1 MNIVYR
7 ILGGILLVA
16 VVLAMF
22 AAGWY
27 YRPWS
32 DYSPS
37 RVADAFNPDNIVD
50 VSLGMS
56 SYFPYADIEAPR
68 PDPLPRALEPLQASY
83 DFDGE
88 TRTLEQYLE
97 ASNSLGLVVMRDGI
111 IVHERYLNG
120 ADADSRPT
128 SWSVAKSFVASLI
141 AIAMREGH
149 IDSLDQLAQEFAP
162 QFEGS
167 AFGETS
173 LRHLLMMSTG
183 IDFIEDYDDPDSDIG
198 VLFRDPFVFGSDID
212 EALLDFER
220 ETEAGTE
227 LDYISSSTHILSAVL
242 RSIYDQPLHEIVQQ
256 KIWTP
261 LGMEGQAYWNQNV
274 PGESGVALGYCCL
287 NARPVDYARFGQ
299 WYLQD
304 GVWEGERLLPEGWV
318 DMATTANAPFQE
330 ADATYPLRGYGLHFW
345 FPETDRGEFFAA
357 GIYGQYIWV
366 DPSRSIVI
374 ARLAAD
380 PQWGAR
386 TGETFAA
393 FRAIAA
399 TVAGEE

>member
-1 MNIVYR
+1 MFLR
-7 ILGGILLVA
+7 ILGAILLFI
-16 VVLAMF
+16 VVLAT
-22 AAGWY
+22 ALASWY

-37 RVADAFNPDNIVD
+37 RVAEAFDPDNIIS

-56 SYFPYADIEAPR
+56 EYFPYAGITSTSPV
-68 PDPLPRALEPLQASY
+68 PLPRQLADLEVSY
-83 DFDGE
+83 EFEGE
-88 TRTLEQYLE
+88 PRSLATYLDE
-97 ASNSLGLVVMRDGI
+97 SNTLGLVILHNGVV
-111 IVHERYLNG
+111 VHEHYLNG
-120 ADADSRPT
+120 ANEQSQPT
-128 SWSVAKSFVASLI
+128 SWSVAKSFVATLI
-141 AIAMREGH
+141 AMAMNEGH

-167 AFGETS
+167 DFGNTS

-183 IDFIEDYDDPDSDIG
+183 IDFIEDYNDTDSDIG

-212 EALLDFER
+212 NALLSFER
-220 ETEAGTE
+220 SREAGTE
-227 LDYISSSTHILSAVL
+227 LDYISSATHVLSAVL
-242 RSIYDQPLHEIVQQ
+242 RGIYDQPLHEIVEQ
-256 KIWTP
+256 KIWQP
-261 LGMEGQAYWNQNV
+261 LGMEGDAYWNQNV
-274 PGESGVALGYCCL
+274 MGDSGIALGYCCL

-304 GVWEGERLLPEGWV
+304 GVWDGERMLPEGWV
-318 DMATTANAPFQE
+318 ALATTANAPFQE

-366 DPSRSIVI
+366 DPSRDIVI
-374 ARLAAD
+374 SRFAAD

-386 TGETFAA
+386 TAETFAA

-399 TVAGEE
+399 EVAGEN